1 MLMSDLCSEGEIAAM
16 VHSFYGKVRND
27 AVLGPVFNA
36 HVADWDH
43 HLGKMV
49 DFWSGMMRGT
59 GRYRGTPMPKHVAL
73 PGLNADMFRHW
84 LALFHETTLE
94 LNNEAMRA
102 RANDLAHRVAQSL
115 WYGYQ
120 LNNNPDAIP
129 GDIPAASSPT

>member
-1 MLMSDLCSEGEIAAM
+1 MTLNDLCSEDEIAAM
-16 VHSFYGKVRND
+16 VHAFYGKVRND

-36 HVADWDH
+36 HVTDWDH

-49 DFWSGMMRGT
+49 DLWSGMMRGT

-73 PGLNADMFRHW
+73 PGLDGDMFRHW
-84 LALFHETTLE
+84 LSLFHETTLE

-102 RANDLAHRVAQSL
+102 RANDLAYRVAQSL

-120 LNNNPDAIP
+120 LNNNPEAIP
-129 GDIPAASSPT
+129 GDIPASSPT